1 MRFLRAQ
8 REEIFFEDLL
18 KGRFNNPEVPLQ
30 SDILNQID
38 YW

>member
-1 MRFLRAQ
+1 MRFLIAQ
-8 REEIFFEDLL
+8 REEIFFEDMLM
-18 KGRFNNPEVPLQ
+18 GRFNNPEVLLQ